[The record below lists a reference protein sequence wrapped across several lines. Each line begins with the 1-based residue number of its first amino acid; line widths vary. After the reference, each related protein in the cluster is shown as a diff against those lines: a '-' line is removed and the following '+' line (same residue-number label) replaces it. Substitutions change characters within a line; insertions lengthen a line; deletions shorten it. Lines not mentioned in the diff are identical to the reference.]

1 MHSSQTRDKP
11 YNCKRLMMAYNVIN
25 VTISLYVAA
34 GILAHKLQHA
44 NSFSSFWGSGLVC
57 TQLDT
62 GPNGQHMARLFTVF
76 FLQKFL
82 EFADTLFF
90 IARKSFRQVGIAT
103 FH

>member
-1 MHSSQTRDKP
+1 MLSSQTRDKP

-25 VTISLYVAA
+25 VTISLYVAC

-44 NSFSSFWGSGLVC
+44 NSFSSFWSSGLVC

-62 GPNGQHMARLFTVF
+62 GPSGQHMARLFTVF

-90 IARKSFRQVGIAT
+90 IARKSFRQVRVLL
-103 FH
+103 